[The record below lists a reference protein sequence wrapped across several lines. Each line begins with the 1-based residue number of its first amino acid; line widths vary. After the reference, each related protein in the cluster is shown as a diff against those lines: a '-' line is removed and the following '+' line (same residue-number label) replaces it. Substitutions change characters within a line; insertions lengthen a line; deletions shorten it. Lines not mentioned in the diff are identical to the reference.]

1 MTPREVLLAAIAHEN
16 TDVIPYAISIDP
28 EVAARLDEHYAGR
41 ENWPK
46 YQTFSAGSGVDW
58 RGPERKDQERFKDI
72 FGVEWVQGNI
82 FHITKPVLEESTLEG
97 YEFPVLVRDEQIPG
111 LREHCEKHKDRFTSF
126 NFGLLFWERAWALR
140 GMANILMDMVDNE
153 AFCEELFDRLT
164 QLILDGLDKV
174 LPLPFDGIRFGD
186 DFGAQRGLI
195 MGVRYWRKYLKPGLA
210 RMYGKARD
218 AGKIVSIHSCGD
230 NSEILGEM
238 IDMGVQIFNPAQPE
252 ANDLAALKREY
263 GAHVTFEGGIGTQQT
278 LPLGT
283 PAQVR
288 EEVRWCRETLGRGG
302 GLVMATT
309 KPILPGVPT
318 DNAVAC
324 LETII
329 EEAEKGSP
337 V

>member
-1 MTPREVLLAAIAHEN
+1 MTPKQIVLDAIAHKN
-16 TDVIPYAISIDP
+16 TDVIPYMISIDP
-28 EVAARLDEHYAGR
+28 EVAARLDAHYGGR

-46 YQTFSAGSGVDW
+46 YQSFKVGAGVDW
-58 RGPERKDQERFKDI
+58 RGPGKRDTERFKDI

-82 FHITKPVLEESTLEG
+82 FHITEPALKEPSLDGFEWPVLI
-97 YEFPVLVRDEQIPG
+97 RDEEVPA
-111 LREHCEKHKDRFTSF
+111 LRELCEKNSDRYLSF

-140 GMANILMDMVDNE
+140 GMDNILMDMVDNE
-153 AFCEELFDRLT
+153 AFCEELFDRLM
-164 QLILDGLDKV
+164 QLHLDAMDKV

-186 DFGAQRGLI
+186 DFGAQNGLI
-195 MGVRYWRKYLKPGLA
+195 MGVRYWRKYLKPRLA
-210 RMYGKARD
+210 KMYGKARD

-230 NSEILGEM
+230 NSEILGEL

-252 ANDLAALKREY
+252 ANDLAALKREF
-263 GAHVTFEGGIGTQQT
+263 GAHVTFEGGIGTQQI

-283 PAQVR
+283 PDQVR
-288 EEVRWCRETLGRGG
+288 EEVRNCRQVLGKGG
-302 GLVMATT
+302 GLIMATT

-318 DNAVAC
+318 ENAVAC